1 MSEQHAQLIKVEA
14 LVVKLNEHFGS
25 DFTVGTIKTLRDN
38 KTISAVDVR
47 TPGTKIARWK
57 YNFED
62 VIKALEKIQED

>member
-1 MSEQHAQLIKVEA
+1 MNEDQVELIKAEA
-14 LVVKLNEHFGS
+14 LVVKLNEYFGS
-25 DFTVGTIKTLRDN
+25 DFSVGTIKTLRNN

-62 VIKALEKIQED
+62 VKKALENTQNK

>member
-1 MSEQHAQLIKVEA
+1 MSEEQAELIKAEA

-25 DFTVGTIKTLRDN
+25 DFSVGTIKTLREN
-38 KTISAVDVR
+38 KTINAVDVR

-62 VIKALEKIQED
+62 VKKALENTPNK